1 MIIPMNAANSPCLSK
16 KGNDGHDDV
25 VEGFYENL
33 DLFARKSPHKKA
45 LYCASGVDASKRATY
60 SSYTFHQLREAVDK
74 YAAGLHFFRV
84 SSGMRVL
91 VLAKPSLDFAAL
103 FFSLNKIGAVPVV
116 IDPGMGLSAMLSCIE
131 KSRPEVMI
139 GDPKAFLL
147 KRAFSRYFKSVKITI
162 TTRKSVFSLGSIL
175 LQEMS
180 MERGTWGEI
189 LHAGDDLG
197 AILFTSG
204 STGTPKGVELK
215 RRNMLAQK
223 SAWNTAFN
231 LDENDIDLVTFPIF
245 LLVSI
250 SSGRTCV
257 LPEIDFSKPGKADP
271 YKLLQ
276 AIEDHAPTFCFASP
290 VLWNNLSK
298 YAVAKKVEID
308 CLSKVVSGGAPV
320 PFSVLSRLS
329 FIAPAAKIFTPYGA
343 TEALPISSITFS
355 EIDTDTQKLSERG
368 FGTCVGRP
376 VEGVDI
382 QIIKDTDET
391 IYSWSNDMVLTANVV
406 GEIIVKGA
414 VVTEA
419 YSDDVR
425 ATAKAKIYEYR
436 GAFNGDCKLC
446 WHRMGDLGYFDEEG
460 RLWFCGRKTHK
471 VIVGESVYYSVQ
483 VEGIFNALASVWR
496 TALVANYQKGSGMA
510 ELTLAVELEPEEST
524 SFSVIKESLDRLSK
538 TYNIPIKHFLHHKAP
553 FPVDRR
559 HNAKIDRSQIARW
572 AEKQI

>member
-1 MIIPMNAANSPCLSK
+1 MIIPMNAVNTPRLSK
-16 KGNDGHDDV
+16 KNIDESDGV
-25 VEGFYENL
+25 VEGFYESL
-33 DLFARKSPHKKA
+33 ELFARRSPHKKA
-45 LYCASGVDASKRATY
+45 LYCASGVDADKRVTY
-60 SSYTFHQLREAVDK
+60 SSYTFHQLREAVNR

-103 FFSLNKIGAVPVV
+103 FFSLNKVGAVPVI
-116 IDPGMGLSAMLSCIE
+116 IDPGMGVSAMLACIE

-147 KRAFSRYFKSVKITI
+147 KRAFRRFFKSVKTTI
-162 TTRKSVFSLGSIL
+162 TTRNSALSFGAISLTEL
-175 LQEMS
+175 S
-180 MERGTWGEI
+180 MNGGAGGDVPHGGE
-189 LHAGDDLG
+189 DLG

-231 LDENDIDLVTFPIF
+231 LDDDDVDLVTFPIF

-250 SSGRTCV
+250 SSGRTCI

-271 YKLLQ
+271 HKLLQ

-290 VLWNNLSK
+290 VLWNKLSK

-355 EIDTDTQKLSERG
+355 EIDSDTQKLSDQG

-376 VEGVDI
+376 VKGVDI
-382 QIIKDTDET
+382 KIIKDTDET
-391 IYSWSNDMVLTANVV
+391 IYSWANNMALPANIV
-406 GEIIVKGA
+406 GEIVVKGA

-419 YSDDVR
+419 YSDDIR

-460 RLWFCGRKTHK
+460 RLWFCGRKSHK
-471 VIVGESVYYSVQ
+471 VVIGESVYYSVK

-496 TALVANYQKGSGMA
+496 TALVAVNRNGTGMA
-510 ELTLAVELEPEEST
+510 ELALAVELEPEERI
-524 SFSVIKESLDRLSK
+524 SFSVVKESLHRLSK
-538 TYNIPIKHFLHHKAP
+538 THNIPIKHFLHHKDP

-559 HNAKIDRSQIARW
+559 HNAKIDRVQISRW